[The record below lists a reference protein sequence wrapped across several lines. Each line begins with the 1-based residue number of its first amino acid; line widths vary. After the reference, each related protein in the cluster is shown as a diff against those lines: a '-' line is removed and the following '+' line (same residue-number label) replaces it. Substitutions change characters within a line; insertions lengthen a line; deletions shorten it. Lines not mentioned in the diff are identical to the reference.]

1 MAVALYLPN
10 KARCCLSF
18 VNGLRAI
25 CSLAVCNSIS
35 SRINET
41 VGCRDH
47 PGIGV
52 LSGDGHHEPLG
63 LVCQVMDGTD
73 VRIGLDIAS

>member
-25 CSLAVCNSIS
+25 CSLADYIS
-35 SRINET
+35 VLHRIDNI
-41 VGCRDH
+41 VNQRGH
-47 PGIGV
+47 LSIGV
-52 LSGDGHHEPLG
+52 LSGDGRHEQLG
-63 LVCQVMDGTD
+63 LVCQVMDGAD
-73 VRIGLDIAS
+73 VRIGLHNSS